1 MRWPRNK
8 FTFYHQLQSTDC
20 AAACLAM
27 ILSYHGKKKY
37 SFTFVKSLFE
47 FTRVGV
53 SVDDVV
59 AASTKA
65 GLKSTPVQIT
75 ISDLKEIPLPV
86 ILFWKQ
92 DHFVVLENIEEKNN
106 QNTYFLADPA
116 YGRIKLDEDG
126 FSNEWRGTGDKGIL
140 IYSEKDPEWEAT
152 KLPTDKPES
161 FSKSEFFGEAVN
173 YIKSRKG
180 SYLLAIFLIIIGLL
194 INSSIPFVFKNIIDE
209 GILQKNSNLILF
221 LLASQLVLFISS
233 FISDFFS
240 NLLLTK
246 INFNLSISLKSNL
259 LKKLMNLPIRY
270 FDTRLNTETLQR
282 INDQQKIQNYVTW
295 KGVDF
300 LISILNILLFG
311 SILFYFSQWV
321 FIVYLVLSV
330 MSVAWIFL
338 FLKKRA
344 VLEYALF
351 LRQSE
356 NSNHIY
362 EFIMNMP
369 EIKVNNAQTFSI
381 NKILAIQKK
390 LNSIELNSLFLNM
403 YQLVG
408 VNFLSKLKEITA
420 IGICAILIMDGKMS
434 LGVLMSI
441 SYVIGQLSSPIN
453 RLVSLVKDT
462 QDAEIASKRIGEIY
476 NEQEENLTRTINL
489 TSQVNTLSINHISFK
504 YPGNFNPFV
513 LNDINFKIL
522 PNKVTAIVGSS
533 GSGKTTLLK
542 ILLAYYPVT
551 SGKILLNG
559 MDLND
564 VYADQWR
571 KKCGI
576 VLQDGHIF
584 SGTLAE
590 NIAFTE
596 GKIDHDKLME
606 AARIACID
614 SFIESLPM
622 GYNTKVGNIGIQ
634 LSGGQKQRILIA
646 RAVYKDPEFLFL
658 DEATSA
664 LDAENEK
671 QIYNNLQSFFEGRTV
686 VVIAHRLSTVK
697 NADQIIVLKHGKI
710 AEIGNHYKLVD
721 TKNEY
726 FNLVRNQ
733 LELGN

>member
-1 MRWPRNK
+1 MRWPKNK
-8 FTFYHQLQSTDC
+8 FAFYHQLQSTDC

-37 SFTFVKSLFE
+37 SLPFVKSLFE

-53 SVDDVV
+53 SVDDLVE
-59 AASTKA
+59 ASEKA

-75 ISDLKEIPLPV
+75 ISNLKEIPLPV

-92 DHFVVLENIEEKNN
+92 DHFVVLENIVEKNN
-106 QNTYFLADPA
+106 QSTYFLADPA
-116 YGRIKLDEDG
+116 YGRIQLDEEG

-140 IYSEKDPEWEAT
+140 IYSEKDTDWEAS
-152 KLPTDKPES
+152 KLPAEKPES
-161 FSKSEFFGEAVN
+161 FLKSGFFKEAVD
-173 YIKSRKG
+173 YIKTRKG
-180 SYLLAIFLIIIGLL
+180 SYVLSILLIVIGLI

-209 GILQKNSNLILF
+209 GILQKNSNLILL

-311 SILFYFSQWV
+311 SILFYFSKWV

-330 MSVAWIFL
+330 ISVAWIFL

-351 LRQSE
+351 LKQSE
-356 NSNHIY
+356 NNNHIY

-369 EIKVNNAQTFSI
+369 EIKVNNAQIFSI

-476 NEQEENLTRTINL
+476 NEQEENLTRTVNL
-489 TSQVNTLSINHISFK
+489 TTPVNTLSINNISFK

-551 SGKILLNG
+551 SGKILLNS
-559 MDLND
+559 MNIND

-571 KKCGI
+571 ERCGI

-596 GKIDHDKLME
+596 EAIDHQKLTE

-697 NADQIIVLKHGKI
+697 SADQIIVLKNGKI

>member
-1 MRWPRNK
+1 MRWPKNK

-59 AASTKA
+59 AASSKA

-92 DHFVVLENIEEKNN
+92 DHFIVLENIEEKNN

-116 YGRIKLDEDG
+116 YGRIKLDEEG

-152 KLPTDKPES
+152 KLPTDQPES
-161 FSKSEFFGEAVN
+161 FSKSEFFREAVN
-173 YIKSRKG
+173 YVKSRKG
-180 SYLLAIFLIIIGLL
+180 GYLLAIFLIIIGLL

-311 SILFYFSQWV
+311 SILFYFSRWV

-476 NEQEENLTRTINL
+476 NEQEENLARTINL
-489 TSQVNTLSINHISFK
+489 TSQVNTLSINNISFK

-596 GKIDHDKLME
+596 EKIEYDKLME